1 MRFYHGK
8 KEMLYVNR
16 CSAPRCSAL
25 CFLTSF
31 LPFNFLQSLLFGRQ
45 NGLIVSEKPLPGSQ
59 HKNHTIFMFGALVAR
74 CMGLRLR
81 GCQSASLPLLRPK
94 VRIPLRT
101 CNWLRNLI
109 SCGKRFSNPSRQLC
123 FFPRVLWFSP
133 IGKVDRV
140 GYNQDNQLKFRSWL
154 KTVWT
159 V

>member
-1 MRFYHGK
+1 MRYSQMRFYHGK

-101 CNWLRNLI
+101 CSWPWQFDHVGRVCQL
-109 SCGKRFSNPSRQLC
+109 SAGSRGY
-123 FFPRVLWFSP
+123 SP
-133 IGKVDRV
+133 GSPVSSHKE
-140 GYNQDNQLKFRSWL
+140 S
-154 KTVWT
+154 
-159 V
+159 